1 MRVFARNFLY
11 HKPFWEGIGPT
22 LGVTFFMLII
32 SSIIAYKLTKP
43 FDTVLKRLKNGGEK
57 PSHEEKI
64 KCISSYNKIKLLI
77 FVVHFVGFLGGQ
89 VGVALIDMA
98 TGKTQLAPL
107 GLTILSLHSISVAA
121 VFSLMTLYSFDELIC
136 APARELLEIRDVKGF
151 EKYKHKNVDVS
162 LGALFYATLFF
173 SIMNLIFITVGMIV
187 DPAFIKTVDPI
198 PYYLKGMA
206 LAVAVSVL
214 VSGAPYLIY
223 IRGLKKRI
231 KDSSE
236 LVVSTGERGD
246 LTSRINIVTIDDFGI
261 LVSNINTLMDY
272 LSEMVISLKSGTD
285 IVNNSASTLTDVSG
299 SAINALQQLRNALQN
314 IQSEVGDQN
323 ELIANADVD
332 MDTLITKIDAVQK
345 NIVEQSSSVQ
355 EGSAAIS
362 QMIANIASV
371 ADLTQKADDVSEKLS
386 KSSAIGNESIS
397 NAMSTFA
404 LIQKSSAE
412 VQNIIKVIENI
423 SSQTN
428 LLAMNAAIEAA
439 HAGDVGKGFAVV
451 ADEVR
456 SLAAS
461 STKSANDIQT
471 HIKDM
476 VEKINS
482 GVQAM
487 NSAGGAFQDIATQ
500 VGQNHELTKTIA
512 AAMEEQRT
520 GAEEILKTTTNVVD
534 SMQSIK
540 SLADE
545 ETEKASNLQ
554 DAMKKVVESSRKSTQ
569 VVANC
574 LQVSEELAAALNQ
587 VEGSTTENKEAVKAM
602 KEKIDVFKI

>member
-1 MRVFARNFLY
+1 
-11 HKPFWEGIGPT
+11 
-22 LGVTFFMLII
+22 
-32 SSIIAYKLTKP
+32 
-43 FDTVLKRLKNGGEK
+43 
-57 PSHEEKI
+57 
-64 KCISSYNKIKLLI
+64 
-77 FVVHFVGFLGGQ
+77 
-89 VGVALIDMA
+89 
-98 TGKTQLAPL
+98 
-107 GLTILSLHSISVAA
+107 
-121 VFSLMTLYSFDELIC
+121 
-136 APARELLEIRDVKGF
+136 
-151 EKYKHKNVDVS
+151 
-162 LGALFYATLFF
+162 
-173 SIMNLIFITVGMIV
+173 
-187 DPAFIKTVDPI
+187 
-198 PYYLKGMA
+198 
-206 LAVAVSVL
+206 
-214 VSGAPYLIY
+214 
-223 IRGLKKRI
+223 
-231 KDSSE
+231 
-236 LVVSTGERGD
+236 
-246 LTSRINIVTIDDFGI
+246 
-261 LVSNINTLMDY
+261 MDY

-371 ADLTQKADDVSEKLS
+371 ADLTQKADDVSEELS

-569 VVANC
+569 VV
-574 LQVSEELAAALNQ
+574 V
-587 VEGSTTENKEAVKAM
+587 
-602 KEKIDVFKI
+602 